1 MKSLYTNTVALIQNA
16 NAKVYKYQE
25 RELRKLGAEV
35 IGNILSG
42 ERAVLVWKGGKSDEE
57 FNAIVRRAYDVIGK
71 KSPAW
76 GAVIT
81 ERQLARDYD
90 HFASL
95 PTRRQL
101 EGFKKVIA

>member
-1 MKSLYTNTVALIQNA
+1 MKSLYANTVALIQNA

-42 ERAVLVWKGGKSDEE
+42 ERAVIVWKGEKSDEE
-57 FNAIVRRAYDVIGK
+57 FNAIVRRAFEVMDR

-81 ERQLARDYD
+81 ERQLALDYD

>member
-1 MKSLYTNTVALIQNA
+1 MKSLYTNTAALIQNV
-16 NAKVYKYQE
+16 NAKVFKFQG

-35 IGNILSG
+35 IGNPISG
-42 ERAVLVWKGGKSDEE
+42 ERAVLVWKGEKSDEE
-57 FNAIVRRAYDVIGK
+57 FNAIVRRAFEVMDR

-76 GAVIT
+76 CAVIT
-81 ERQLARDYD
+81 ERQLALDYD